1 MPIEH
6 TGLYWLGFLALLL
19 QFGGLVSAVSR
30 YRQNEASIEGLF
42 AFGFAMALWGGFTI
56 SSFGYYIT
64 TNAAVVISRS
74 SQMLALIGLMGL
86 ATTLV
91 LLMDGAMRAIR
102 SNA

>member
-6 TGLYWLGFLALLL
+6 TGLYWLGSIALLL
-19 QFGGLVSAVSR
+19 QFGGLVAAVPR
-30 YRQNEASIEGLF
+30 YRNNEGSVEGLF

-56 SSFGYYIT
+56 SSFGYHLT
-64 TNAAVVISRS
+64 TDAGVVISKS
-74 SQMLALIGLMGL
+74 SQMFALIGLLGL

-91 LLMDGAMRAIR
+91 LLLDGAARAIR